1 MSAPP
6 TETIPEWVLSQE
18 SLAMYKPGG
27 YRPTCTVERLYSGRY
42 QNMRKLGFG
51 QESTVWLA
59 TDAEKRLALCVLKFD
74 L

>member
-18 SLAMYKPGG
+18 SLAMYEPGG
-27 YRPTCTVERLYSGRY
+27 YRPTCTVERLYSDRY

-59 TDAEKRLALCVLKFD
+59 TDAENKLALRVSKFD